1 MLDPT
6 YSMPPAL
13 PSSQS
18 WITPCIVPAES
29 VDSAVV
35 EGAFIR
41 VSLSGLFSIEDA
53 SSSEHAVRVSRAMPM
68 HKRDTKIA
76 AFGTLKST
84 ENRFMSQRERSKT
97 SDFTPPQ
104 FVNICYHICKILIF
118 HDGC

>member
-18 WITPCIVPAES
+18 EMTALEVSVES
-29 VDSAVV
+29 TDSAVS
-35 EGAFIR
+35 
-41 VSLSGLFSIEDA
+41 VSRLFSMGDA
-53 SSSEHAVRVSRAMPM
+53 SSSEHAVRVSRVMHM

-76 AFGTLKST
+76 AFGTLNSA
-84 ENRFMSQRERSKT
+84 ENRLMSQRSKGKI

-104 FVNICYHICKILIF
+104 FVNIYYHIYKFLSF